1 MLCLCLITILWT
13 LLLGFSGHMCTFTV
27 VTIVTATSTYLLVP
41 GVSSQLLHIWLRLL
55 SLHFFKRLSHQPP
68 LSTFQQVD
76 RISLAKNLTSMQLIG
91 QPLSTLVL
99 QANLL
104 TKILQ
109 FSTEQGLLSSCRSC
123 NICLSFPSTLP
134 YWYLGGNCE
143 ISPALPFIP
152 TVLFQFLQISHQ

>member
-1 MLCLCLITILWT
+1 MSLPDHYTIDTSAWLFWSHVHIHSCHNCYSNFYISSGPWCLLTTVTHLVTPAISSLLQKT
-13 LLLGFSGHMCTFTV
+13 LSPTASFYIPTGWSDQLGKNFY
-27 VTIVTATSTYLLVP
+27 ATN
-41 GVSSQLLHIWLRLL
+41 W
-55 SLHFFKRLSHQPP
+55 
-68 LSTFQQVD
+68 
-76 RISLAKNLTSMQLIG
+76 
-91 QPLSTLVL
+91 STLVNPVL

-134 YWYLGGNCE
+134 YWYLGGPCE
-143 ISPALPFIP
+143 MSPALPFIP